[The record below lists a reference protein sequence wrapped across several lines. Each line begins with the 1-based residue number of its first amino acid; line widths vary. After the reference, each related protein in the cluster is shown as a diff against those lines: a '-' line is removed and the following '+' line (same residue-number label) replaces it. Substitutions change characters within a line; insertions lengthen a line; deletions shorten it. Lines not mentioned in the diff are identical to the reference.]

1 MFFGLFRKNP
11 EREARQLHKDARIVV
26 DMARQTYRAQL
37 LIDIARITREGLTQI
52 EELCGDDAAK
62 RAREIDRYQALH
74 REARRQHDQV
84 GLTAYTLVIIHA
96 RSLDLS
102 GLGAP
107 ARTAIQE
114 FLDEWPAD
122 RQQDGTLPG

>member
-1 MFFGLFRKNP
+1 MIFGWLRKNP
-11 EREARQLHKDARIVV
+11 ERDARQLDKDARAVT

-37 LIDIARITREGLTQI
+37 LVDIARITREGLAQI
-52 EELCGDDAAK
+52 EELCGDDAAR
-62 RAREIDRYQALH
+62 RAREVDRYQALH

-96 RSLDLS
+96 RSIDLAQ
-102 GLGAP
+102 LGAP
-107 ARTAIQE
+107 ARAAIQQ

-122 RQQDGTLPG
+122 RKRDGTLPG